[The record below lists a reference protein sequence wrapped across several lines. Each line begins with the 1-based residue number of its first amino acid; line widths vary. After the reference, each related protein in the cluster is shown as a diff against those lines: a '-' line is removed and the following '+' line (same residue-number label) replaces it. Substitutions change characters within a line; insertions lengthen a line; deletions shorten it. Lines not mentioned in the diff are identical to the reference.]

1 MSLNPTSDEQI
12 LSQISSVYS
21 MAHILKSDIMSV
33 KSSTKQNDVNTKT
46 LSKRWSISLAQAE
59 QVLSTTT
66 QKFIRSSVNPLE
78 RRYRTNIQQLRYHH
92 LTEPHGRFYS
102 DTMFSSMK
110 STNGHTCG
118 QIFVNNIGFYHFTPM
133 NKESEAS
140 NALVEF
146 IQHVGIPSKIHTD
159 GSKVQSK
166 GNWAKTIKS
175 YHIKHSFT
183 EPHLPWQ
190 NRAEGAIKELKRHT
204 SRLIQVT
211 NSPKRLWDYS
221 ITIS

>member
-1 MSLNPTSDEQI
+1 LNPTSEEQL
-12 LSQISSVYS
+12 LSQISSVYPA
-21 MAHILKSDIMSV
+21 AHILKSDLMSV
-33 KSSTKQNDVNTKT
+33 KSSTKQNKVNATT
-46 LSKRWSISLAQAE
+46 LPKRWSISLAHTE

-66 QKFIRSSVNPLE
+66 QHFIRSSVNPLE
-78 RRYRTNIQQLRYHH
+78 RIYRNNIQQLRYRH
-92 LTEPHGRFYS
+92 LTEPHGRL
-102 DTMFSSMK
+102 DTMFSSIR
-110 STNGHTCG
+110 SANGHTCG
-118 QIFVNNIGFYHFTPM
+118 QIFVKNIGFYHFTPM
-133 NKESEAS
+133 NKELEAS

-183 EPHLPWQ
+183 EPHSPWQ

-211 NSPKRLWDYS
+211 NSPKRLWDYCCLLV
-221 ITIS
+221 T